1 VIKNL
6 APILS
11 LNGTNFQI

>member
-1 VIKNL
+1 VDNL

-11 LNGTNFQI
+11 MF